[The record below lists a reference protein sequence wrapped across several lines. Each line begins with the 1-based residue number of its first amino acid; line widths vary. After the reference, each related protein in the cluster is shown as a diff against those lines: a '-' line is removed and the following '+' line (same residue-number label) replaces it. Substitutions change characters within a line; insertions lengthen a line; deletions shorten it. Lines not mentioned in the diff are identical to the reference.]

1 MTSKLPLVQD
11 LEQLFS
17 LLHGPEQDATPG
29 EGAPKHSRTIAK
41 LRKKIPAMVLGHFDR
56 MRLRGKKPIAPV
68 RNAVC
73 MACHLQI
80 PRGHLVA
87 MQRSREI
94 DICDNCGT
102 FVYLDFA
109 EAFGSE

>member
-1 MTSKLPLVQD
+1 MTSKLPLVHD
-11 LEQLFS
+11 LEELYT
-17 LLHGPEQDATPG
+17 LLDGTEKSTAPEKSSPQIT
-29 EGAPKHSRTIAK
+29 RTIEL
-41 LRKKIPAMVLGHFDR
+41 LRKKIPKIVLSHFDR

-80 PRGHLVA
+80 PRGHYVA
-87 MQRSREI
+87 MQRSSEI

-102 FVYLDFA
+102 FVYLEFA
-109 EAFGSE
+109 GDFGSE